1 MEPNDPYDDDSDS
14 DAGCGVIMTGGRDP
28 ISWRNPI
35 AQRPKPQIPGEL
47 LTAKSNEWPRVDRQI
62 GHRAVLYDSEGRM
75 TTWSSTDRPHSMKMC
90 GAFESLEDQR
100 TVEKVSELLNEPSRK
115 HTPMSD
121 RDQADLHRLLSD
133 PRTRS
138 YVDRLKQQLSQKS
151 SQTPRMAFTHPDNAN
166 LLLRLCRT
174 YSKWGIDASTKISDK
189 AFTVKPRFF
198 DRPVDWDESM
208 ETEAEKNAPYR
219 RRPYMSSLIPHR
231 VITETSD
238 YIDVDPGLNVKKKKV
253 EKEMEGS
260 IPEHDPVLT
269 EINHGEEFEYPG
281 SLEFP
286 DRPLLREGVHDVE
299 LSFSFSCPNDDL
311 HWIPRI
317 KDPVT
322 EMVKDAVDRVWTG
335 RTSSGRSRSRK
346 RHPSRRPS
354 NTSTERVSGSART
367 SLSDLQGRS
376 RTGDI
381 GGPPPPP
388 PPPQR
393 PSQRSSIASVL
404 GSVRRSFSQS
414 RSRSRPKV
422 RPERPSEQFDHS
434 PGSDS
439 YEYFA
444 SSTGNSLLSTPA
456 TSAPQTPSLS
466 TTSLPP
472 FDFLESPY
480 SSGNTP
486 YITNSAQNA
495 RMPHQRAKSGP
506 APQTL
511 TSSQYGM
518 STGRTRAVSFV
529 PKTRPRTRS
538 GASSSIYTRSP
549 SPLSQILR
557 PEDLNGS
564 DDKSDPDLD
573 LGPEPSPAW
582 SDEVVQD
589 IFRTVPDIPGP
600 AVSDAEEDEEE
611 EDDFDDD
618 ESGEEEVD
626 DGEDWSMYDRGVST
640 RKSGFRGR
648 KKTVR
653 DTEHSSLLMAARTA

>member
-1 MEPNDPYDDDSDS
+1 MGDMDPNDPYDDDSDS

-47 LTAKSNEWPRVDRQI
+47 LTAKSNEWLRVDRQI
-62 GHRAVLYDSEGRM
+62 GHRAVLYDSEGRR
-75 TTWSSTDRPHSMKMC
+75 TTWSSSNRPHSMKMC
-90 GAFESLEDQR
+90 GAFESLEDQC
-100 TVEKVSELLNEPSRK
+100 TVEKVSELLSEPSRK
-115 HTPMSD
+115 YTPLSH
-121 RDQADLHRLLSD
+121 RDKADLDKLLSD

-138 YVDRLKQQLSQKS
+138 YVDRLKQQLSQGLSQES
-151 SQTPRMAFTHPDNAN
+151 SQNPRMAITHPDNAN

-174 YSKWGIDASTKISDK
+174 YSKWGTDASTKISDM

-198 DRPVDWDESM
+198 DRPEGWDESM
-208 ETEAEKNAPYR
+208 ETEAEKEAPFR

-238 YIDVDPGLNVKKKKV
+238 YIDLNPGSNVKKKKV
-253 EKEMEGS
+253 EKGMEGS
-260 IPEHDPVLT
+260 IPDHDPVLT
-269 EINHGEEFEYPG
+269 EINHGEEFEYFG

-404 GSVRRSFSQS
+404 ASVRRSFSQS

-456 TSAPQTPSLS
+456 SSAPHTPSLS
-466 TTSLPP
+466 STSLPP
-472 FDFLESPY
+472 FDFLSSAY
-480 SSGNTP
+480 SSGSTP
-486 YITNSAQNA
+486 YITNSAQKA
-495 RMPHQRAKSGP
+495 RIPHQRAKSGP

-529 PKTRPRTRS
+529 PQTRPRAKS
-538 GASSSIYTRSP
+538 GASGSIYTRSP
-549 SPLSQILR
+549 SPLSQVIR

-564 DDKSDPDLD
+564 DNKSDPSFDLM
-573 LGPEPSPAW
+573 PEPSPAW
-582 SDEVVQD
+582 SEQDVAD
-589 IFRTVPDIPGP
+589 IFSVPDVRNAPGP
-600 AVSDAEEDEEE
+600 AGSDNEKDEEE
-611 EDDFDDD
+611 EDDFDYD
-618 ESGEEEVD
+618 ESEQEE
-626 DGEDWSMYDRGVST
+626 DGEDDEEAWLKYDMGIAGSRLT
-640 RKSGFRGR
+640 RGR
-648 KKTVR
+648 KKIPR
-653 DTEHSSLLMAARTA
+653 DR

>member
-1 MEPNDPYDDDSDS
+1 MGDMDPNDPYDDDSDS

-35 AQRPKPQIPGEL
+35 AQRPKPQIPEEL
-47 LTAKSNEWPRVDRQI
+47 LTAKNNEWPRVDRQI

-133 PRTRS
+133 PRTQS

-151 SQTPRMAFTHPDNAN
+151 SQNPRMVITHPDNAN

-174 YSKWGIDASTKISDK
+174 YSNWGTDASTKISDK
-189 AFTVKPRFF
+189 AFTVKPRFY
-198 DRPVDWDESM
+198 DRPEDWEESM

-231 VITETSD
+231 VITESSS
-238 YIDVDPGLNVKKKKV
+238 YIDLDPGSNVKKKKV
-253 EKEMEGS
+253 QKEMEGS
-260 IPEHDPVLT
+260 IPEHDPILT
-269 EINHGEEFEYPG
+269 EINHGEEFEYLG

-335 RTSSGRSRSRK
+335 RTSSGRSKSKNRR
-346 RHPSRRPS
+346 PSRRPS
-354 NTSTERVSGSART
+354 NASTERVSGSART

-388 PPPQR
+388 PPPR
-393 PSQRSSIASVL
+393 RLSQRSSIASVL
-404 GSVRRSFSQS
+404 GSVRRSFS
-414 RSRSRPKV
+414 RSRSRV
-422 RPERPSEQFDHS
+422 RPKRPSEQFNYS

-439 YEYFA
+439 YEYSA

-456 TSAPQTPSLS
+456 SSAPHTPSLLS
-466 TTSLPP
+466 TSLPP
-472 FDFLESPY
+472 FDFLSSAY
-480 SSGNTP
+480 SSGSTP

-495 RMPHQRAKSGP
+495 RIPHQRAKSGP

-529 PKTRPRTRS
+529 PRTRPRAKS
-538 GASSSIYTRSP
+538 GASGSIYTRSP
-549 SPLSQILR
+549 SPLSQVIR

-564 DDKSDPDLD
+564 DNKSDPSFDLM
-573 LGPEPSPAW
+573 PEPSPAW
-582 SDEVVQD
+582 SEQDVAD
-589 IFRTVPDIPGP
+589 IFSVPDVRNAPGP
-600 AVSDAEEDEEE
+600 ADSDNEKEEEE
-611 EDDFDDD
+611 EDDFNYD
-618 ESGEEEVD
+618 ESEEEEEAD
-626 DGEDWSMYDRGVST
+626 DAPDWDSYDLGISLPGSRL
-640 RKSGFRGR
+640 RGR

-653 DTEHSSLLMAARTA
+653 DR